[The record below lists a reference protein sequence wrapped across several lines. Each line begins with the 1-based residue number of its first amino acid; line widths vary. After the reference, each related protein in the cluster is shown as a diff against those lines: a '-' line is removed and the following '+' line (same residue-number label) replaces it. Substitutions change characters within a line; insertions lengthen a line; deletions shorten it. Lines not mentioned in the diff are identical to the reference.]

1 MPLVK
6 ISLVKGRSIA
16 EKEAIIEA
24 VHSALRAAFKIPEN
38 DRNLRIFEFDPE
50 NFDVSEEKTEAFTL
64 IEMDVFPGRSIEA
77 KRKLYQLI
85 VQNLAFIGIQPT
97 DVLIT
102 LMEIPLDNWGVR
114 GGLPASEIDLGFKLD
129 V

>member
-24 VHSALRAAFKIPEN
+24 VHSALKAAFKIPEN

-50 NFDVSEEKTEAFTL
+50 NFDVSDL
-64 IEMDVFPGRSIEA
+64 
-77 KRKLYQLI
+77 
-85 VQNLAFIGIQPT
+85 
-97 DVLIT
+97 
-102 LMEIPLDNWGVR
+102 NWTY
-114 GGLPASEIDLGFKLD
+114 DL
-129 V
+129 

>member
-24 VHSALRAAFKIPEN
+24 VHSALKTAFKIPEN

-50 NFDVSEEKTEAFTL
+50 NFDVSDL
-64 IEMDVFPGRSIEA
+64 
-77 KRKLYQLI
+77 
-85 VQNLAFIGIQPT
+85 
-97 DVLIT
+97 
-102 LMEIPLDNWGVR
+102 NWTY
-114 GGLPASEIDLGFKLD
+114 DL
-129 V
+129 